1 MCDEFIINKIQWM
14 LFYFIHIIIII
25 RLSNLYV
32 TLRIK
37 KQNKKNLGF

>member
-25 RLSNLYV
+25 IIIIIIRL
-32 TLRIK
+32 
-37 KQNKKNLGF
+37 